1 MGVSLNNVLDIINTI
16 IQVLTMVVIIN
27 YCLDDKNKISKFKQ
41 MLLTGILSL
50 IVIIITHLFGNSCLG
65 SILTHL
71 SLILIVIIVF
81 KKDAIGA
88 IISISII
95 MLAIVLNVLIM
106 NILYILIFHNIIPK
120 EYYYVWFTLM
130 YIAQFVM
137 EAFILL
143 NKEFMYKIYLTI
155 RSKKISI
162 ISMINITLVIEFA
175 SSYQMIINDL
185 GNSKYK
191 SISFLLL
198 SLFIIGIILYYS
210 NIENK
215 SKEIL
220 LLNKELEEKINELK
234 KIKHDYGAQ
243 ISYLYGM
250 HLMGK
255 YEKLGE
261 SLKAIIN
268 GHESIVSEVE
278 ITNNDS
284 LISMIVNSTKHK
296 GINVIIDEQ
305 ASLEDISIPEMEMQR
320 VISNIFKNSV
330 TAMDEKGVITIR
342 TYYNMD
348 NVVIKIQNN
357 GPKIEDEIIGKIFN
371 AGFTT
376 KKDICKDHGFGL
388 AIVKEII
395 EKHKGSVAVESNT
408 EITEFTLKIP
418 KKH

>member
-1 MGVSLNNVLDIINTI
+1 MGVSLNNVLDVINTI

-175 SSYQMIINDL
+175 ASYQMIINDL
-185 GNSKYK
+185 GNSAYK
-191 SISFLLL
+191 GMSFILLG
-198 SLFIIGIILYYS
+198 LFIIGIILYYS

-220 LLNKELEEKINELK
+220 LLNKELEEKITELK
-234 KIKHDYGAQ
+234 KVKHDYGAQ

-255 YEKLGE
+255 YEKLCE

-284 LISMIVNSTKHK
+284 LISMIVNSIKHK

-388 AIVKEII
+388 AIVKE
-395 EKHKGSVAVESNT
+395 KHKGSVAVESNT

>member
-1 MGVSLNNVLDIINTI
+1 MGVSVINVLDVINTI
-16 IQVLTMVVIIN
+16 TQALTMVLITN
-27 YCLDDKNKISKFKQ
+27 YCLDDENKISKLKEIF
-41 MLLTGILSL
+41 LTAILSL
-50 IVIIITHLFGNSCLG
+50 ITIIITHFFGNSCLG
-65 SILTHL
+65 SIINHL
-71 SLILIVIIVF
+71 VLILSIVVLF
-81 KKDAIGA
+81 KKDSLGV
-88 IISISII
+88 IISFSIVYI
-95 MLAIVLNVLIM
+95 LIALNVMIM
-106 NILYILIFHNIIPK
+106 HILYIVIFQNIIPK

-143 NKEFMYKIYLTI
+143 NKEFMYKMYLTI

-162 ISMINITLVIEFA
+162 ISIINISFVMEF
-175 SSYQMIINDL
+175 SIFLDMIINEV
-185 GNSKYK
+185 GNSDYRGI
-191 SISFLLL
+191 SIILLG
-198 SLFIIGIILYYS
+198 LFMVGMILYYS

-234 KIKHDYGAQ
+234 KVKHDYGAQ

>member
-1 MGVSLNNVLDIINTI
+1 MGVSLNNVLDVINTI

-175 SSYQMIINDL
+175 ASYQMIINDL
-185 GNSKYK
+185 GNSAYK
-191 SISFLLL
+191 GMSFILLG
-198 SLFIIGIILYYS
+198 LFIIGIILYYS

-220 LLNKELEEKINELK
+220 LLNKELEEKITELK
-234 KIKHDYGAQ
+234 KVKHDYGAQ

-250 HLMGK
+250 HLMGR

-268 GHESIVSEVE
+268 GHENIVSEVE

-284 LISMIVNSTKHK
+284 LISMIVNSIKHK

-330 TAMDEKGVITIR
+330 TAMDEKGVIIIR

>member
-1 MGVSLNNVLDIINTI
+1 
-16 IQVLTMVVIIN
+16 
-27 YCLDDKNKISKFKQ
+27 
-41 MLLTGILSL
+41 
-50 IVIIITHLFGNSCLG
+50 
-65 SILTHL
+65 
-71 SLILIVIIVF
+71 
-81 KKDAIGA
+81 
-88 IISISII
+88 

-175 SSYQMIINDL
+175 ASYQMIINDL
-185 GNSKYK
+185 GNSAYK
-191 SISFLLL
+191 GMSFILLG
-198 SLFIIGIILYYS
+198 LFIIGIILYYS

-220 LLNKELEEKINELK
+220 LLNKELEEKITELK
-234 KIKHDYGAQ
+234 KVKHDYGAQ

-284 LISMIVNSTKHK
+284 LISMIVNSIKHK